1 MVAYHCSIRK
11 SKNVNLTL
19 LCCLNWSDLP
29 SSDSWSRSLPV
40 TICRCLG
47 QLSTCSV
54 GRFTTSMLFRA
65 STFYLM
71 VLLAAV
77 CNGLLYPGQP
87 TPDFS
92 VPTLRGI
99 NFTNTNIPSE
109 QRAPIMFYRYDERS
123 LFLQAEWNSNSSVTA
138 FVKNAPNATHFVFF
152 ASQNSKENVWRL
164 RDRLAGAAR
173 VQGKEEL
180 LDRCHFVPV
189 PPESVTPWISEVF
202 QKWKCSSYGCRA
214 HRLHFTKRSHH
225 GSKSLSTQAF
235 AMTIFYLTY
244 CSSCVIPR
252 CMRQMKCTTIILAG

>member
-1 MVAYHCSIRK
+1 
-11 SKNVNLTL
+11 
-19 LCCLNWSDLP
+19 
-29 SSDSWSRSLPV
+29 
-40 TICRCLG
+40 
-47 QLSTCSV
+47 
-54 GRFTTSMLFRA
+54 MLFRA
-65 STFYLM
+65 STCYLM

-138 FVKNAPNATHFVFF
+138 FVKYAPDATHFVFF

-173 VQGKEEL
+173 VLGNDGL

-189 PPESVTPWISEVF
+189 PPESVTPWINEVF
-202 QKWKCSSYGCRA
+202 QKWNCSSYGCHA

-235 AMTIFYLTY
+235 AMTIFYLINTNKAAWY
-244 CSSCVIPR
+244 I
-252 CMRQMKCTTIILAG
+252 